1 MTDVSSYR
9 LDIAGFGA
17 GGDSK
22 NLPQIQGMKNIRII
36 FIAALLLLSHAVQ
49 AQIKM
54 LPREK
59 VDSLAAARR
68 TEWCDDRVVFDSL
81 TIHTPQVHQKDA
93 PIVAAFRFRNVG
105 PAALTLEKVE
115 TSCSCVRA
123 ALSAQVV
130 EPGEEC
136 VVDVVYL
143 QRGHPGRHDRYIY
156 IYLEGEKPLAL
167 LTLCSDVLD

>member
-1 MTDVSSYR
+1 MNFR
-9 LDIAGFGA
+9 
-17 GGDSK
+17 
-22 NLPQIQGMKNIRII
+22 GMKNIRII
-36 FIAALLLLSHAVQ
+36 AIAVMLLLSQAAG
-49 AQIKM
+49 AQIRM
-54 LPREK
+54 LPRER

-68 TEWCDDRVVFDSL
+68 TSWCDDRVVFDSL

-93 PIVAAFRFRNVG
+93 PIVAAFRFTNVG
-105 PAALTLEKVE
+105 PAALTLDRVE

-156 IYLEGEKPLAL
+156 VYLEGEKP
-167 LTLCSDVLD
+167 